1 MIRLAMS
8 VEGETE
14 VDFVKMVLAPHLHSK
29 GVEPIPILPHGRGGN
44 IRVDRVAS
52 AMAELFWNFDY
63 VTSLVDFYGFV
74 DKDNDAPCQLERR
87 IDNAVGQR
95 IQSSWDETRVFAY
108 VQLHEFEALLF
119 SDVHRFSTVFND
131 LPDGALARL
140 QEVRRRFSSPEDI
153 NDNSATAPSK
163 RISQLVPSYNKRLHG
178 PDLAAEIGLS
188 VIRSQCNRFN
198 GWLTRLE
205 SLGG

>member
-14 VDFVKMVLAPHLHSK
+14 VDFVKLILAPHLHSK

-87 IDNAVGQR
+87 INNAVGQR

-119 SDVHRFSTVFND
+119 SDVHRFSAVFDD

-140 QEVRRRFSSPEDI
+140 QEVRRHFSSPEDI

-163 RISQLVPSYNKRLHG
+163 RISQLVPGYNKRLHG

-188 VIRSQCNRFN
+188 VIRSECSRFN
-198 GWLTRLE
+198 RWLTRLE
-205 SLGG
+205 SLGS

>member
-14 VDFVKMVLAPHLHSK
+14 VDFVKMVLAPRLHSK

-87 IDNAVGQR
+87 VDNAVGQR
-95 IQSSWDETRVFAY
+95 IQSSWDESRGFAY
-108 VQLHEFEALLF
+108 VQLHVGEALLF
-119 SDVHRFSTVFND
+119 SDVHRFSAVFDD

-140 QEVRRRFSSPEDI
+140 QEVRRHFSSPEDI

-163 RISQLVPSYNKRLHG
+163 RISQLVPGYNKRLHD

>member
-1 MIRLAMS
+1 MIRLTMS

-95 IQSSWDETRVFAY
+95 IQSSWDETRVFASCNCTNSKPCY
-108 VQLHEFEALLF
+108 SPMSIVSVPFLTTCPMERWRGCWKSVNTSVLQRTSTTTAQLRPA
-119 SDVHRFSTVFND
+119 
-131 LPDGALARL
+131 
-140 QEVRRRFSSPEDI
+140 
-153 NDNSATAPSK
+153 
-163 RISQLVPSYNKRLHG
+163 
-178 PDLAAEIGLS
+178 
-188 VIRSQCNRFN
+188 N
-198 GWLTRLE
+198 G
-205 SLGG
+205 

>member
-1 MIRLAMS
+1 MIRLAVS

-14 VDFVKMVLAPHLHSK
+14 VDFVNMVLAPHLRSK
-29 GVEPIPILPHGRGGN
+29 GVDPIPILPHGRGGN
-44 IRVDRVAS
+44 IRVERVAS

-63 VTSLVDFYGFV
+63 VTSLVDFYGFM

-87 IDNAVGQR
+87 IDDAVGQR
-95 IQSSWDETRVFAY
+95 IRSSWDESRIFAY

-119 SDVHRFSTVFND
+119 SDVHRFSAVFDD

-140 QEVRRRFSSPEDI
+140 LEVRRHFGSPEDI
-153 NDNSATAPSK
+153 NDSSATAPSK
-163 RISQLVPSYNKRLHG
+163 RISQLVPGYNKRLHG

-188 VIRSQCNRFN
+188 VIRSECNRFN
-198 GWLTRLE
+198 RWLARLE

>member
-14 VDFVKMVLAPHLHSK
+14 VDFVKLVLAPHLHSK

-95 IQSSWDETRVFAY
+95 IRSSWDEARVFAY

-119 SDVHRFSTVFND
+119 SDVHRFSAVFDD
-131 LPDGALARL
+131 LSDGALARL
-140 QEVRRRFSSPEDI
+140 LDVRRHFSSPEDI

-163 RISQLVPSYNKRLHG
+163 RISQLVPGYNKRLHG

-188 VIRSQCNRFN
+188 VIRSECNRFN
-198 GWLTRLE
+198 RWLTRLE
-205 SLGG
+205 SLGS